1 VLYRSQTALL
11 VIPTVLAAALVFAL
25 APACTMPSC
34 GSVMGLAGMV
44 DHHGEGCQDYMMV
57 DDNPDGLPTPQPPA
71 VALLAVP
78 IPPAEVFAPAVELS
92 PVETPQNPEYD
103 PLGVR
108 IRI

>member
-1 VLYRSQTALL
+1 MLYRSQTALL
-11 VIPTVLAAALVFAL
+11 IVPTVLAAALMFAL

-57 DDNPDGLPTPQPPA
+57 DDNPDGLPTPQAPA
-71 VALLAVP
+71 VALLAVA
-78 IPPAEVFAPAVELS
+78 IPPAEVFAPAFVLC
-92 PVETPQNPEYD
+92 PADAPQNPEFD